1 MTTETRVHDKLARP
15 WQIQVPRN
23 KAD

>member
-23 KAD
+23 KTD